1 MPRIEGHS
9 KIVKQ
14 IICRDAQ
21 KFLDATSPWGPY
33 FGSEVQQFTTTPW
46 VFRGQSNSDWD
57 LQPKAFRQ
65 DTEFLEAPL
74 SRWHPIIQYKGGK
87 LDNSKQAS
95 IELSTLQ
102 NFYFLADEQGLPLP
116 EDSQTLREYMF
127 DPYKYLLKLEKGKSP
142 WPPPE
147 LLSLAGL
154 AQHHGLP
161 TRLLDWTRNV
171 SAAIYFACVDAA
183 REWYEIEEAGKDGS
197 ITEKQIR
204 RRDHGHL
211 SVWALDLYTSTQGDT
226 PPIISVTA
234 PGAGN
239 PNLHAQEGLF
249 TVDNPRLFKWSGQ
262 ADYAPLNTKIK
273 RHFTEFTR
281 PIIYLFLLHIQH
293 ARHLFTLLARERVT
307 AAKYFPGY
315 DGVVKALRE
324 RQWRLLAGQGT
335 TSYKP

>member
-1 MPRIEGHS
+1 MTQVEDHS
-9 KIVKQ
+9 IIVKEVA
-14 IICRDAQ
+14 CTNAQ
-21 KFLDATSPWGPY
+21 EFLDVTSPWGSI
-33 FGSEVQQFTTTPW
+33 FGGEVQQFTATPW

-74 SRWHPIIQYKGGK
+74 SRWHPIIQYNQGK
-87 LDNSKQAS
+87 LENSKQAS
-95 IELSTLQ
+95 IELYTLQ

-116 EDSQTLREYMF
+116 EDSQTLREHMF
-127 DPYKYLLKLEKGKSP
+127 DPCKYLLKLEQEKSP
-142 WPPPE
+142 WPPSE
-147 LLSLAGL
+147 LLSLTGL

-171 SAAIYFACVDAA
+171 SVAIYFACVDAA
-183 REWYEIEEAGKDGS
+183 REWYEIEKAGKDGN
-197 ITEKQIR
+197 ITEKQIY
-204 RRDHGHL
+204 RRDQGHL

-226 PPIISVTA
+226 PPIISVTT

-239 PNLHAQEGLF
+239 PNLHVQEGLF
-249 TVDNPRLFKWSGQ
+249 TVDNPRHFTWSGQ

-273 RHFTEFTR
+273 RHFSISTK
-281 PIIYLFLLHIQH
+281 PIIYLFLLHIKH

-324 RQWRLLAGQGT
+324 RQWRLLPGQGT
-335 TSYKP
+335 TSYRP